1 MAKFLW
7 KLFLKEISLK
17 EVEQHRELAEYLLQC
32 EERRPCAQ
40 VHHLQTASI
49 IGQVIRMTMTM
60 TMTMTMKS
68 RFFIHDVSPTEAAL
82 TKLENAFV
90 LIGLNR

>member
-1 MAKFLW
+1 MMMMMMMTKMT
-7 KLFLKEISLK
+7 
-17 EVEQHRELAEYLLQC
+17 LAM
-32 EERRPCAQ
+32 
-40 VHHLQTASI
+40 TKM
-49 IGQVIRMTMTM
+49 MTMMMKMIM
-60 TMTMTMKS
+60 TLTTKS

>member
-1 MAKFLW
+1 MM
-7 KLFLKEISLK
+7 IS
-17 EVEQHRELAEYLLQC
+17 
-32 EERRPCAQ
+32 
-40 VHHLQTASI
+40 
-49 IGQVIRMTMTM
+49 MTMTM
-60 TMTMTMKS
+60 MTMMMIMIMTMTTKS